1 MSVPKWRRSGSKLD
15 AFYEAVKLRHI
26 VTQMIMRSY
35 GMKTKHKSLIPDRLR
50 DEYPDLV
57 KLFEKIDKYQTKVE
71 ETKVLSK
78 YDDFGNDV
86 RIYFIDLHGAN
97 FKSRVFK
104 LVYGCCR
111 ILFWHAIKEKW
122 IIYTFCVGH

>member
-50 DEYPDLV
+50 DE
-57 KLFEKIDKYQTKVE
+57 LF
-71 ETKVLSK
+71 
-78 YDDFGNDV
+78 DDFYRFYKTMEV
-86 RIYFIDLHGAN
+86 
-97 FKSRVFK
+97 SRE
-104 LVYGCCR
+104 CR
-111 ILFWHAIKEKW
+111 TK
-122 IIYTFCVGH
+122 TT

>member
-50 DEYPDLV
+50 DEYPGLV
-57 KLFEKIDKYQTKVE
+57 KLFEKLIDIRQRLRKPKC
-71 ETKVLSK
+71 
-78 YDDFGNDV
+78 
-86 RIYFIDLHGAN
+86 
-97 FKSRVFK
+97 
-104 LVYGCCR
+104 LVSMRTG
-111 ILFWHAIKEKW
+111 
-122 IIYTFCVGH
+122 

>member
-35 GMKTKHKSLIPDRLR
+35 RMKTKYKSLIPDRLR
-50 DEYPDLV
+50 DEYPDLA

-78 YDDFGNDV
+78 YDDWIV
-86 RIYFIDLHGAN
+86 
-97 FKSRVFK
+97 SRT
-104 LVYGCCR
+104 R
-111 ILFWHAIKEKW
+111 NNLF
-122 IIYTFCVGH
+122 

>member
-50 DEYPDLV
+50 DEYPDLANCLR
-57 KLFEKIDKYQTKVE
+57 KLISIKQR
-71 ETKVLSK
+71 L
-78 YDDFGNDV
+78 
-86 RIYFIDLHGAN
+86 R
-97 FKSRVFK
+97 K
-104 LVYGCCR
+104 LKCLVSMMTG
-111 ILFWHAIKEKW
+111 
-122 IIYTFCVGH
+122 

>member
-50 DEYPDLV
+50 DEYPDLA

-78 YDDFGNDV
+78 YDDWIVSRTRNNLFK
-86 RIYFIDLHGAN
+86 YTSN
-97 FKSRVFK
+97 FELASIGISTIK
-104 LVYGCCR
+104 LSLVVKR
-111 ILFWHAIKEKW
+111 STLPSL
-122 IIYTFCVGH
+122 

>member
-50 DEYPDLV
+50 GELFDDVNKGKMKLKPQV
-57 KLFEKIDKYQTKVE
+57 KE
-71 ETKVLSK
+71 
-78 YDDFGNDV
+78 
-86 RIYFIDLHGAN
+86 
-97 FKSRVFK
+97 
-104 LVYGCCR
+104 
-111 ILFWHAIKEKW
+111 ILIALE
-122 IIYTFCVGH
+122 CEDMAQ

>member
-35 GMKTKHKSLIPDRLR
+35 GMKTKHKSLIHDRLR
-50 DEYPDLV
+50 DKYSDFA

-71 ETKVLSK
+71 ETKALGK
-78 YDDFGNDV
+78 YD
-86 RIYFIDLHGAN
+86 
-97 FKSRVFK
+97 
-104 LVYGCCR
+104 
-111 ILFWHAIKEKW
+111 EW
-122 IIYTFCVGH
+122 IISKTRSNLFKYSSN